1 MTPDEADARKRHDEA
16 MARFDERLGAM
27 RETLELQISLDAEAQ
42 KRQDAA
48 IALHEQK
55 VALHEQKVALHEQQI
70 VLHEQ
75 QIALHEQRMSKT
87 AEEHAKTERTLRR
100 AIRLGVQWAR
110 DERRKRQELDK
121 RQQDL
126 VEYADHRH
134 RELEALV
141 NKFLERGGNGQH

>member
-27 RETLELQISLDAEAQ
+27 RETLELHIGLEAEAQ

-48 IALHEQK
+48 IALHEQR
-55 VALHEQKVALHEQQI
+55 I
-70 VLHEQ
+70 
-75 QIALHEQRMSKT
+75 SKT
-87 AEEHAKTERTLRR
+87 AEEHEKTERALRR

-110 DERRKRQELDK
+110 ADRRKRQELAKLQQDLAK

-126 VEYADHRH
+126 AEYADHRH

>member
-48 IALHEQK
+48 I
-55 VALHEQKVALHEQQI
+55 ALHEQKVALHEQQI